1 MPVPVCALR
10 QVRQKLVP
18 QAAPWKAILLDA
30 YSIPLFPR
38 ERHQAVLVIVC
49 CATGL
54 LESQHATFFVL
65 TGPEKSRVS
74 WAHPHSEVSKTKA
87 SPSGSPLK
95 IQNVG
100 DMLHSFFLSHQ
111 KRLLSCISLC
121 PLWCGTPG
129 ALTCFSALYSEQ
141 HLNI

>member
-1 MPVPVCALR
+1 MLPSSFLFLVAPSHLKCASSCLCTQTSETETSPSGSPLKSHTIGCILHSSLPKGEAPSCVSHCVLCHR
-10 QVRQKLVP
+10 TSGV
-18 QAAPWKAILLDA
+18 AAC
-30 YSIPLFPR
+30 
-38 ERHQAVLVIVC
+38 H
-49 CATGL
+49 
-54 LESQHATFFVL
+54 FFVL

-121 PLWCGTPG
+121 PL
-129 ALTCFSALYSEQ
+129 
-141 HLNI
+141 